1 MSMWAVPGFAEE
13 RELGAGASGRV
24 VAAVHLASGA
34 RVAIKYLSPRL
45 VAAPGFLEAFR
56 AEAALLRTLSVPQV
70 VRIFDYAEAP
80 GQGAAIIMERVS
92 GISLHDMITRQGPA
106 SPEAALLV
114 LKGSLLGLAAAHAV
128 GIVHRDYK
136 PENVLIDGSGASK
149 LTDFGIAARAGQSA
163 SGGTPLYMA
172 PEQWAGGPA
181 SPAGDI
187 YAATAVFFECLTG
200 RAPFAG
206 PPARLAAQ
214 HESAPV
220 PVERVDERLRP
231 LVARGMAKDP
241 AARPADAAQ
250 FLAELEA
257 TAADAYGAGWEPA
270 GRAQLAAAAL
280 GLAAYSAAGAAAG
293 AGSGTSTTVTWLST
307 ARGAVGAHAF
317 IYTGIA
323 AAVIGIVAGSLA
335 GISRATEHSPR
346 AVPTTARPT
355 TAGPSTPA
363 PSGARPAAPSSA
375 ACGSSGL
382 PALAYL
388 TGPQQGAARSVVVRC
403 GTGAPRT
410 LASFQLTYYL
420 PALAWS
426 ADGTRLGWTTGSAVY
441 VATASSGT
449 WTLRSW
455 TCQQCASLAFQGS
468 HAVSVSQQAVS
479 NTVATQ
485 PELLV
490 FPASGNAQP
499 VTLPVTGI
507 AAHVSTV
514 FSVLATVSPADVIA
528 TYGTHYGAHGT
539 GTELLYRVNPAGQA
553 TKYGTRALDQGTG
566 PSDIY
571 GQSLGDFAANAAGS
585 TFEFDETRSGGAA
598 CTGTV
603 AQVLQTATGTV
614 ATPATPPGGGGLGWE
629 VQGMWFDQAG
639 TPYVSLLPSTH
650 GCAAPLPGAGNIV
663 PGHAAPIVCKLSGGT
678 WVPAGTGV
686 FQAAYGP
693 GTWLAEIAGTTGQNG
708 GAPTTLTITGGASSG
723 GASSGGAS
731 SGGATSGGAS
741 SGGAAPAS
749 ATVPSVTAFAWAPR

>member
-1 MSMWAVPGFAEE
+1 MSMWVVPGFAQE

-24 VAAVHLASGA
+24 VAAVHLASGT

-80 GQGAAIIMERVS
+80 GQGAAIVMERVS
-92 GISLHDMITRQGPA
+92 GVSLRDMITRQGPA

-136 PENVLIDGSGASK
+136 PENVLVDGSGQSK
-149 LTDFGIAARAGQSA
+149 LTDFGIAARAGQAA

-206 PPARLAAQ
+206 PLARLAAQ
-214 HESAPV
+214 HDSAPV
-220 PVERVDERLRP
+220 PVERVDERLRA

-250 FLAELEA
+250 FLAELEE
-257 TAADAYGAGWEPA
+257 TAAAAYGAGWEPA

-280 GLAAYSAAGAAAG
+280 GLAAYSAAGAGAG

-307 ARGAVGAHAF
+307 AKGAVAAHAF

-323 AAVIGIVAGSLA
+323 AAVIGIVAGTLA

-346 AVPTTARPT
+346 TAPA
-355 TAGPSTPA
+355 TAGPATSASP
-363 PSGARPAAPSSA
+363 GARPSATATLSSA

-388 TGPQQGAARSVVVRC
+388 TGTQPSAARSVVVRC

-410 LASFQLTYYL
+410 LGSFQLTYYL

-426 ADGTRLGWTTGSAVY
+426 ADGTHLGWTSGSAVY
-441 VATASSGT
+441 VATARAGS

-455 TCQQCASLAFQGS
+455 PCQGCTSLAFQGS
-468 HAVSVSQQAVS
+468 HAVSVSQAFS
-479 NTVATQ
+479 GAVATQ

-490 FPASGNAQP
+490 FPASGNAPP

-507 AAHVSTV
+507 AAHASTV
-514 FSVLATVSPADVIA
+514 FSVLAAISPADVIV

-553 TKYGTRALDQGTG
+553 TKYGTRVLDQGTG
-566 PSDIY
+566 PGDIY
-571 GQSLGDFAANAAGS
+571 GQSLGDFAANATGS

-598 CTGTV
+598 CTSTV
-603 AQVLQTATGTV
+603 AQVLQTATGAVT
-614 ATPATPPGGGGLGWE
+614 TPAMPPGGGGLGWE

-650 GCAAPLPGAGNIV
+650 GCVAPLPGAGTIV

-678 WVPAGTGV
+678 WVRAGTGV

-693 GTWLAEIAGTTGQNG
+693 GQWLAEIAGTTGGNG
-708 GAPTTLTITGGASSG
+708 GAPTALTISG
-723 GASSGGAS
+723 GAISGGAIPGGAIP
-731 SGGATSGGAS
+731 GGATP
-741 SGGAAPAS
+741 APV
-749 ATVPSVTAFAWAPR
+749 TVPSVTTFAWAPR

>member
-24 VAAVHLASGA
+24 VAAVHLASGT

-70 VRIFDYAEAP
+70 VRIFEYAEAP
-80 GQGAAIIMERVS
+80 GQGAAIVMERVS
-92 GISLHDMITRQGPA
+92 GVSLHDMITRQGPA
-106 SPEAALLV
+106 SAEAALLV
-114 LKGSLLGLAAAHAV
+114 LKGSLQGLAAAHAA

-136 PENVLIDGSGASK
+136 PENVLVDGSGQSK
-149 LTDFGIAARAGQSA
+149 LTDFGIAARAGQAA

-200 RAPFAG
+200 RAPFTG
-206 PPARLAAQ
+206 PLARLAVQ

-241 AARPADAAQ
+241 AARPTDAAQ

-257 TAADAYGAGWEPA
+257 TAAAYGAGWETA

-293 AGSGTSTTVTWLST
+293 AGSGTSTTVTWLSK
-307 ARGAVGAHAF
+307 AKGAVAAHAF

-323 AAVIGIVAGSLA
+323 AAVIGIVAGSVV
-335 GISRATEHSPR
+335 GISRATEHAPL
-346 AVPTTARPT
+346 AVPATPGPA
-355 TAGPSTPA
+355 TAGPASPA
-363 PSGARPAAPSSA
+363 ASGARPTATATLSSA

-388 TGPQQGAARSVVVRC
+388 TGTQLSAARSVVVRC
-403 GTGAPRT
+403 GTGTPRT

-426 ADGTRLGWTTGSAVY
+426 ADGAQLGWTSGSAVY
-441 VATASSGT
+441 VATARPGS

-455 TCQQCASLAFQGS
+455 PCQECARLAFQGS
-468 HAVSVSQQAVS
+468 HAVSVSQQGFS
-479 NTVATQ
+479 DTVATQ

-490 FPASGNAQP
+490 FPASGNGQP

-514 FSVLATVSPADVIA
+514 FSVLAAISPADVIV

-553 TKYGTRALDQGTG
+553 TKYGTRVLDQGTG
-566 PSDIY
+566 PGDIY
-571 GQSLGDFAANAAGS
+571 GQSLGDFAVNAPGS
-585 TFEFDETRSGGAA
+585 TFEFDESRSGGAA
-598 CTGTV
+598 CTSTV
-603 AQVLQTATGTV
+603 AQVLQAATGTV
-614 ATPATPPGGGGLGWE
+614 ATPAMPPGGGGLGWE

-650 GCAAPLPGAGNIV
+650 GCVAPLPGVGTIV
-663 PGHAAPIVCKLSGGT
+663 PAHAAPIVCKLSGGT
-678 WVPAGTGV
+678 WVRAGAGV

-693 GTWLAEIAGTTGQNG
+693 GQWLAEIAGTTDKNG
-708 GAPTTLTITGGASSG
+708 GAPTALTI
-723 GASSGGAS
+723 
-731 SGGATSGGAS
+731 

-749 ATVPSVTAFAWAPR
+749 VTVPSVTAFAWAPR